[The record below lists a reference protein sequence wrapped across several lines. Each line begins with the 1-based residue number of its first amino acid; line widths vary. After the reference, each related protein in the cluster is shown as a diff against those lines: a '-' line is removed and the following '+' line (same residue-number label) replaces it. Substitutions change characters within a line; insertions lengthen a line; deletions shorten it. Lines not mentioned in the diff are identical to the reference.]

1 MMQSLINALQYAET
15 ILEAFVVPETQYA
28 VTLVL

>member
-1 MMQSLINALQYAET
+1 MMQGVINVLQYAET
-15 ILEAFVVPETQYA
+15 ILEDFVVPEAQYA